1 MAGQL
6 IPMRYIGYFKET
18 FFIVMASPL
27 IALTIGYLEIS
38 NASAIVLSIT
48 SILFLGSFVL
58 VSIKNDNE
66 GMMKWI
72 FENKNKESG

>member
-1 MAGQL
+1 MFMGH
-6 IPMRYIGYFKET
+6 
-18 FFIVMASPL
+18 PL

-38 NASAIVLSIT
+38 NASAIILLIT

-66 GMMKWI
+66 GMMRWI
-72 FENKNKESG
+72 FDNKNKESE

>member
-1 MAGQL
+1 
-6 IPMRYIGYFKET
+6 MRYIGYFKET